1 MGRTTKSKE
10 NAELAKIGEFR
21 SIDIDSLEFND
32 GQLRGVDKN
41 PRYITEE
48 EFAGLKKSLSN
59 SPEFLEYKPLMVY
72 LLKSGNYIVICGN
85 MRLRAS
91 KDLRSSGDE
100 RFAKLPCFVLNSDT
114 PIQKVKE
121 YAIRDNT
128 QAGKWDWDELANG
141 DWNVDELQEWG
152 VDCSFLADADEQT
165 DDVDAGEQ
173 KRDEKDYSDDIK
185 TEFKLEVDCKDE
197 ETLQQLYEELTE
209 RGLECRILTL

>member
-1 MGRTTKSKE
+1 MGRIAKPRE

-32 GQLRGVDKN
+32 GQLQGVNKN

-72 LLKSGNYIVICGN
+72 LLKTGNYIVICGN

-91 KDLRSSGDE
+91 KDLLGSGDE
-100 RFAKLPCFVLNSDT
+100 RFAKLPCFVLDSDT

-141 DWNVDELQEWG
+141 DWNVNELQEWG
-152 VDCSFLADADEQT
+152 VDCSFLADADEPT
-165 DDVDAGEQ
+165 DDGDTG
-173 KRDEKDYSDDIK
+173 KPKPNEKDYSDDIK
-185 TEFKLEVDCKDE
+185 TGFKLEVDCKNED
-197 ETLQQLYEELTE
+197 TLQQLYEELSE
-209 RGLECRILTL
+209 RDLECRILTL